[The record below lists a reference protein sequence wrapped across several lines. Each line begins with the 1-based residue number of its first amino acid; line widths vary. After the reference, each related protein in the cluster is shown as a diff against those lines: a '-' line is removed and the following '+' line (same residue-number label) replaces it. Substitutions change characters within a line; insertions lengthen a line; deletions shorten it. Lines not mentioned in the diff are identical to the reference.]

1 MIHIYTHDM
10 YLYYTC
16 NYIYIQACIWL
27 KCINGSSYI
36 QRFAIYIY
44 IDIEIYTVLD
54 IHLHTMYIKLSL
66 KTGPSAPQFGT
77 PI

>member
-16 NYIYIQACIWL
+16 NLYIYTGLYLVEVYKWIFIYTTVC
-27 KCINGSSYI
+27 
-36 QRFAIYIY
+36 YIY
-44 IDIEIYTVLD
+44 IDIEIFTVLD

-66 KTGPSAPQFGT
+66 KTGPSAPQFGI